1 MFDLGYFT
9 GPAGSI
15 STGWSEVDE
24 ERTYPTIASRNPRP
38 QQNEDAESVNEF
50 DRSSTLTGSE
60 TSNDDDEL
68 PANTITS
75 VTRMNEESS
84 EEDEDSPPRPVSEV
98 DFLSSQNPSQ
108 PSLGVF
114 VLSLVR
120 WRQRL
125 F

>member
-9 GPAGSI
+9 GPAGSTP
-15 STGWSEVDE
+15 TGWSEVDE
-24 ERTYPTIASRNPRP
+24 DRTYPTIASRNPRL
-38 QQNEDAESVNEF
+38 QRNEDDESVNEF

-68 PANTITS
+68 PTNTITS
-75 VTRMNEESS
+75 VTRMNDESS

-98 DFLSSQNPSQ
+98 DFLSSLYPSQ
-108 PSLGVF
+108 SSLAVF
-114 VLSLVR
+114 VLRLVI